1 MPDVASNKILVGTTN
16 PGKRR
21 EMAALIM
28 AAGLKPVFR
37 DDLPEI
43 EETANSYKG
52 NARLKSQ
59 GIYDFAKMPVIS
71 EDSGLSVDA
80 LDGAPGLMS
89 ARWTGAADHNSSDM
103 TTKLLELMKNEKN
116 RRASFITAASI
127 SDGGKPIIVQRS
139 TPGAIT
145 DAPRGDK
152 GFSYDT
158 VFKPKG
164 KAHTWAES
172 GDKSDSARNRAVKA
186 VLAKYMG
193 KQASRDTIDR
203 LATDFANGPK
213 WHDADTDREY
223 QSHMNEFASEGTYKN
238 LVDAAIIKNIKAR
251 IAMKE
256 ADNLLARYD
265 KETGMSY
272 RDILAKR
279 LAKFREYEHIPFP
292 VNNA

>member
-1 MPDVASNKILVGTTN
+1 MNNSILIGTTN

-43 EETANSYKG
+43 AETANSYKG
-52 NARLKSQ
+52 NAKLKSQ

-89 ARWTGAADHNSSDM
+89 ARWTGATDHNSSDM
-103 TTKLLELMKNEKN
+103 AAKLLKLMKNEKN

-127 SDGGKPIIVQRS
+127 SDGGKPIIAQRS
-139 TPGAIT
+139 TPGIIT
-145 DAPRGDK
+145 SAPRGDK

-158 VFKPKG
+158 VFQPKG
-164 KAHTWAES
+164 KVQTWAES
-172 GDKSDSARNRAVKA
+172 GDKSDSARDKAVKA
-186 VLAKYMG
+186 VLARYMG
-193 KQASRDTIDR
+193 KHASSDSIDR

-223 QSHMNEFASEGTYKN
+223 KSHMNEFASEGTYKN

-256 ADNLLARYD
+256 ANDLLSRYD
-265 KETGMSY
+265 KETKMSY
-272 RDILAKR
+272 KAILAKR

-292 VNNA
+292 IDNA